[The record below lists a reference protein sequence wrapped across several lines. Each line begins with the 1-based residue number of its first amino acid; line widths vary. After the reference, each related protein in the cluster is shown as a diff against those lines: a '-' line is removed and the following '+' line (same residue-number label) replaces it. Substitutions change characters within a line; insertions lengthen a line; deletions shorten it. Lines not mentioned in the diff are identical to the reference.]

1 MRDVRHEGYQTC
13 STCTPNQTQLIGATS
28 ATLFHDIVLAGPE
41 PDPVSYRQLIGSPG
55 ADACYLL
62 LAEAV
67 DQLDGDRATA
77 RPRVIGVNI
86 NRDCGL

>member
-1 MRDVRHEGYQTC
+1 MV
-13 STCTPNQTQLIGATS
+13 
-28 ATLFHDIVLAGPE
+28 HDIVLAGPE

-62 LAEAV
+62 FADAV

-77 RPRVIGVNI
+77 RPRVTGIGVNI
-86 NRDCGL
+86 NRDRR